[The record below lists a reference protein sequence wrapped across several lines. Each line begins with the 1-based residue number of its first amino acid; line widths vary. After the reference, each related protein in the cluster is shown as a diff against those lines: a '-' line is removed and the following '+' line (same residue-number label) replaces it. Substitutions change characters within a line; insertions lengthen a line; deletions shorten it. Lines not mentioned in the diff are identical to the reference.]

1 MYWSDEAFL
10 LSKNYFKEN
19 SLIIEIFTLNY
30 GKCSGIV
37 YGGLSRKQK
46 KNFQVSNKFM
56 VHCKTR
62 NENSIGYFTAELIN
76 PISPL
81 YFDDKLRS
89 ISILS
94 ASTLLKILLPE
105 RQINSKIYLSFENLL
120 NNIGSD
126 EWINMYIFWELSLI
140 RELGFDINIS
150 DNAHILN
157 NKNLI
162 KINEK
167 FHKIPE
173 LILTSNVKTNTN
185 AKIKEAL
192 FFNKNILIENFIE
205 PNRLRFPYSR
215 NILEKYFN

>member
-56 VHCKTR
+56 VHCKSR